1 MATSLRLLRLRPRTT
16 PLTSSA
22 STLTSHLPQR
32 PYHSSNHPPPP
43 GPFNEIETSI
53 LSSSLPHIPTHGF
66 TPTSLH
72 LGAKDAGYLD
82 ASTNLFPAGAFSLV
96 HYHLYTQRQALASRT
111 DITNPPV
118 DPNSKAKPAGVGA
131 KVKALTWA
139 RLQANGGVIHKL
151 PEALALMS
159 LFGNISP
166 SLHEL
171 GALSDEIWFLAGD
184 VAVDSSWY
192 TKRGSLGAVYAAS
205 EVFMTTDKSE
215 GFSET
220 REFLERRFEDSR
232 ALGEGVGGVGEW
244 VGFQAGAAVNLLRSK
259 GVRI

>member
-1 MATSLRLLRLRPRTT
+1 MATPMATSLRLLRMRPRTTT
-16 PLTSSA
+16 PLTSTTT
-22 STLTSHLPQR
+22 STLRT
-32 PYHSSNHPPPP
+32 YHSNNHPPPP
-43 GPFNEIETSI
+43 GPFNAIETHI
-53 LSSSLPHIPTHGF
+53 LCSSLPHIPTHGF

-82 ASTNLFPAGAFSLV
+82 ASTNLFPAGAFNLV
-96 HYHLYTQRQALASRT
+96 QYYLYTQRQALASLV
-111 DITNPPV
+111 DITNPPA
-118 DPNSKAKPAGVGA
+118 DPTGKTRPPGVGA

-139 RLQANGGVIHKL
+139 RLQANAGVAHKL

-159 LFGNISP
+159 LFGNIRP

-171 GALSDEIWFLAGD
+171 HLLSDEIWFLAGD

-192 TKRGSLGAVYAAS
+192 TKRASLGAVYAAS
-205 EVFMTTDKSE
+205 EVFMSTDASE
-215 GFSET
+215 GFGAT

-232 ALGEGVGGVGEW
+232 VVGETVGGLGEW
-244 VGFQAGAAVNLLRSK
+244 VGFQAGAVVNLLRSK

>member
-16 PLTSSA
+16 PSLTS
-22 STLTSHLPQR
+22 LPTTTTNHT
-32 PYHSSNHPPPP
+32 YHSHNHPPPP
-43 GPFNEIETSI
+43 GPFNAIETSI

-82 ASTNLFPAGAFSLV
+82 ASTNLFPSGAFSLV
-96 HYHLYTQRQALASRT
+96 QYHLYTQRQALAART
-111 DITNPPV
+111 DITNPIV
-118 DPNSKAKPAGVGA
+118 DPNVKTRPPGVGA

-139 RLQANGGVIHKL
+139 RLQANAGVADKL

-159 LFGNISP
+159 LFGNIRP

-171 GALSDEIWFLAGD
+171 HLLADEIWFLAGD
-184 VAVDSSWY
+184 VSVDSSWY
-192 TKRGSLGAVYAAS
+192 TKRASLGAVYAAS
-205 EVFMTTDKSE
+205 EVFMSTDASE
-215 GFSET
+215 GFGET

-232 ALGEGVGGVGEW
+232 AVGEAVGGMGEW
-244 VGFQAGAAVNLLRSK
+244 VAFQAGATVNLLRSK

>member
-1 MATSLRLLRLRPRTT
+1 MATSLRLLRLRPHATKALTT
-16 PLTSSA
+16 PLTS
-22 STLTSHLPQR
+22 TLTTR
-32 PYHSSNHPPPP
+32 AYHSNNHPPPP
-43 GPFNEIETSI
+43 GPFNAIESQI
-53 LSSSLPHIPTHGF
+53 LSSSLPHIPVHGF

-96 HYHLYTQRQALASRT
+96 QYHLYTQRQALASRT
-111 DITNPPV
+111 DITNPVV
-118 DPNSKAKPAGVGA
+118 DPSSKTRPPGVGA

-139 RLQANGGVIHKL
+139 RLQANAGVTSKL

-159 LFGNISP
+159 LFGNIRP
-166 SLHEL
+166 SLKEL
-171 GALSDEIWFLAGD
+171 HLLSDEIWFLAGD

-192 TKRGSLGAVYAAS
+192 TKRASLGAVYAAS
-205 EVFMTTDKSE
+205 EVFMSTDKSE
-215 GFSET
+215 GFEAT

-232 ALGEGVGGVGEW
+232 DVGEAVGGVWEW
-244 VGFQAGAAVNLLRSK
+244 VGFQAGAVVNLLRSK

>member
-1 MATSLRLLRLRPRTT
+1 M
-16 PLTSSA
+16 
-22 STLTSHLPQR
+22 
-32 PYHSSNHPPPP
+32 
-43 GPFNEIETSI
+43 
-53 LSSSLPHIPTHGF
+53 
-66 TPTSLH
+66 
-72 LGAKDAGYLD
+72 
-82 ASTNLFPAGAFSLV
+82 
-96 HYHLYTQRQALASRT
+96 
-111 DITNPPV
+111 

-139 RLQANGGVIHKL
+139 RLQANAGVIHKL